1 MLNNPLSAIPRV
13 SVCRCCPGGIPV
25 RQVFSLY
32 KIASLSKYA
41 LGSFPPRALKI
52 KALSVILFLEQRLD
66 LNGQSEKIDKSV
78 GILLVVNIIGVEG
91 GKFLAVKGMG

>member
-13 SVCRCCPGGIPV
+13 SVCRCYPGGIPV
-25 RQVFSLY
+25 RQVFSLQNCFSI
-32 KIASLSKYA
+32 KICPRE
-41 LGSFPPRALKI
+41 FPAEGIEI